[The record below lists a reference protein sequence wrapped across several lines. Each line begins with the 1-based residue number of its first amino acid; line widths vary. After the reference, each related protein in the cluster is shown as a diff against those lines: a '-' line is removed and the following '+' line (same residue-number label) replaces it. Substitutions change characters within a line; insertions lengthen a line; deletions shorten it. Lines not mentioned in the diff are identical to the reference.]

1 MPFLKEGYM
10 NKVQEISTLF
20 ADKQLAKEFNQA
32 LEGASSSMI
41 SYKFKSKTFTLK
53 ESFHNSLMDVS
64 GIK

>member
-1 MPFLKEGYM
+1 M
-10 NKVQEISTLF
+10 NKALEISTLF

>member
-10 NKVQEISTLF
+10 NKAQEISTLF

-32 LEGASSSMI
+32 LERSRSSMI
-41 SYKFKSKTFTLK
+41 SCKFKSKTFTLK
-53 ESFHNSLMDVS
+53 ESFINSLMDIS